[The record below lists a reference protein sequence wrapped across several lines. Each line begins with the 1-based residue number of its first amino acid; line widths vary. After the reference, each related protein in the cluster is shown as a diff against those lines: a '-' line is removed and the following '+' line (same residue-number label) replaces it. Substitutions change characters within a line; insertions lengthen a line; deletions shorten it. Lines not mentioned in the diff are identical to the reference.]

1 MSDRDAVEA
10 VLDEFHA
17 AAAAADERRYL
28 ATLTEDM
35 VFLGT
40 APGER
45 WQGAEWR
52 EFVGSHFS
60 RGKGWAYAPSERTVV
75 IAEDGRTAWFDE
87 RVDNEH
93 FGACRGSGVL
103 RRDGAWRIAQYNL
116 TIPVPDE
123 LVPELVSRIR
133 EVRAT
138 RSRPS

>member
-1 MSDRDAVEA
+1 VTDPAAVEA

-17 AAAAADERRYL
+17 AAAAAHEERYL
-28 ATLTEDM
+28 ATLATDM

-45 WQGAEWR
+45 WSGAEWR
-52 EFVGSHFS
+52 DFVRSYFS
-60 RGKGWAYAPSERTVV
+60 RGNGWAYTPSGRSVAVAP
-75 IAEDGRTAWFDE
+75 DGGTAWFDE
-87 RVDNEH
+87 TVENEH

-103 RRDGAWRIAQYNL
+103 RREGDAWRIAQYNL

-133 EVRAT
+133 EVRPA
-138 RSRPS
+138 